1 MAVDMAVGMAVG
13 ITADMAADMVVDKGV
28 VDKGVVDK
36 GVVDKMMADRVAE
49 MMFVDSFAD
58 YQVDDSYQMVGQAAE
73 IDCLDYIDSIA
84 HID

>member
-1 MAVDMAVGMAVG
+1 MVVDMAVDMVVDMAVDMAV
-13 ITADMAADMVVDKGV
+13 DMVVDKGV
-28 VDKGVVDK
+28 AVE
-36 GVVDKMMADRVAE
+36 KMMADRAAE
-49 MMFVDSFAD
+49 MTFVDSFAD